1 MRSKISATSP
11 LKFSIES
18 RPPLL
23 SAPVGSAIL
32 ARQDTRPAL
41 KHSAMNSLRLQGI
54 GIPRTYPHHIENLT
68 DSEWRFLIFFDN
80 PDVQDIGFTGAIP
93 AFSDRMIGSA
103 LGLTAD
109 QVARIPKQPA
119 DLLIVSKVNPVAK

>member
-1 MRSKISATSP
+1 
-11 LKFSIES
+11 
-18 RPPLL
+18 
-23 SAPVGSAIL
+23 
-32 ARQDTRPAL
+32 
-41 KHSAMNSLRLQGI
+41 
-54 GIPRTYPHHIENLT
+54 
-68 DSEWRFLIFFDN
+68 
-80 PDVQDIGFTGAIP
+80 VQDIGFTGAIP